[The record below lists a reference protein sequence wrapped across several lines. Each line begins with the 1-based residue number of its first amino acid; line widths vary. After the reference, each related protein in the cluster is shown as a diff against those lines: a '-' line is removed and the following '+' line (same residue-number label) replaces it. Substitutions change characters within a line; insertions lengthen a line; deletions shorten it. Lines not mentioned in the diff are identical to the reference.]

1 MRPLPTKLYNQ
12 VKEMINKSAGNDE
25 KAQPNQKTSSVPV
38 AINNTDS
45 INTNCVS
52 GDGSDCEICSSKS
65 IVRLEKRWM
74 LIWTGIMALSSS
86 IAVGVGCLQW
96 SAMSD
101 QRKIMDDQRKIMSDQ
116 SRVMSDQL
124 NEMKGAG
131 EQTNKLIKIATNQ
144 AIATGNLAETS
155 RNNLQE
161 IKRQFEGVQRAY
173 VIPEIRETN
182 FEKIR
187 AGVLKVNVA
196 FPNFGRS
203 PAINGIGSG
212 KIFAGLDAMKSA
224 KEWFDSENTLLCSA
238 GVIIP
243 PEATLRT
250 YTSLHSDF
258 EFDEDSMAQAKGIND
273 GIVVVYREVYC
284 DMFGG
289 NYRTDVCFTR
299 LKTGA
304 IANCAS
310 NNEVH

>member
-1 MRPLPTKLYNQ
+1 
-12 VKEMINKSAGNDE
+12 MIDESAGNS
-25 KAQPNQKTSSVPV
+25 KQAQPNDETLSVPLIV
-38 AINNTDS
+38 NDSNCTNPDCISRDKDGYQIQSRKNNTPS
-45 INTNCVS
+45 
-52 GDGSDCEICSSKS
+52 
-65 IVRLEKRWM
+65 EKGWM
-74 LIWTGIMALSSS
+74 IIWTGI
-86 IAVGVGCLQW
+86 IAISGLVAIGVGFLQW
-96 SAMSD
+96 SA
-101 QRKIMDDQRKIMSDQ
+101 MSDQ

-124 NEMKGAG
+124 IEMKGAG

-203 PAINGIGSG
+203 PAINGIGAG

-224 KEWFDSENTLLCSA
+224 KEWFDSGNTLVCSA